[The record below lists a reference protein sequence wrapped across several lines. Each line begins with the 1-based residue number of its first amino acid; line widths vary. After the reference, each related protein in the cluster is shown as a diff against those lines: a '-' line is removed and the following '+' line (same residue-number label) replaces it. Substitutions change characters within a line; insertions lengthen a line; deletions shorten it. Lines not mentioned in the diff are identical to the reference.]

1 MNDKTIRNFAI
12 IFFSS
17 LFIYLGYTRC
27 IIGTQTQTPC
37 TEQRFNYDPYVG
49 ETPVYNNTLTT
60 FQVTYKDGTKN
71 KVNAASVIYGQTND
85 NIYFLGNNKDTLY
98 IMPKINVEEV
108 KTLSK

>member
-1 MNDKTIRNFAI
+1 MSDKTIRNFAI
-12 IFFSS
+12 IFFAS

-27 IIGTQTQTPC
+27 IIGTQAKYT
-37 TEQRFNYDPYVG
+37 YDPYVG
-49 ETPVYNNTLTT
+49 EIPVHKMLTT

-98 IMPKINVEEV
+98 IIPKINVEEV

>member
-1 MNDKTIRNFAI
+1 MSDKTIRNFAI
-12 IFFSS
+12 IFFAS

-27 IIGTQTQTPC
+27 IIGTQC
-37 TEQRFNYDPYVG
+37 TEQRFTYDPYVG
-49 ETPVYNNTLTT
+49 ETPVHNTLTT

>member
-1 MNDKTIRNFAI
+1 MSDKTIRNFAI
-12 IFFSS
+12 IFFAS

-27 IIGTQTQTPC
+27 IIGTQC
-37 TEQRFNYDPYVG
+37 TYDPYIG
-49 ETPVYNNTLTT
+49 ETPVHNILAT

-98 IMPKINVEEV
+98 IIPKINVEEV

>member
-1 MNDKTIRNFAI
+1 MSDKTIRNFAI
-12 IFFSS
+12 IFFTS

-27 IIGTQTQTPC
+27 IIGTQC
-37 TEQRFNYDPYVG
+37 TYDPYIG
-49 ETPVYNNTLTT
+49 ETPVHNILTT

-85 NIYFLGNNKDTLY
+85 NIYFLGNNRDTLY

>member
-1 MNDKTIRNFAI
+1 MSDKTIRNFAI
-12 IFFSS
+12 IFFTS
-17 LFIYLGYTRC
+17 LFLYLGYTRC
-27 IIGTQTQTPC
+27 IIGTQC
-37 TEQRFNYDPYVG
+37 TYDPYIG
-49 ETPVYNNTLTT
+49 ETPVHNKLTT

-85 NIYFLGNNKDTLY
+85 NIYFIGNNRDTLY

>member
-12 IFFSS
+12 IFFAS
-17 LFIYLGYTRC
+17 LFIYLGYARC
-27 IIGTQTQTPC
+27 IISTQC
-37 TEQRFNYDPYVG
+37 TYDPYIG
-49 ETPVYNNTLTT
+49 ETPVHNTLTT
-60 FQVTYKDGTKN
+60 FQVIYKDGTKN

-85 NIYFLGNNKDTLY
+85 NIYFLGNNRDTLY

>member
-1 MNDKTIRNFAI
+1 MSDKVIRNFAI
-12 IFFSS
+12 IFFTS

-27 IIGTQTQTPC
+27 IIGTQTQTQC
-37 TEQRFNYDPYVG
+37 TYDPYVG
-49 ETPVYNNTLTT
+49 EIPVHKTLTT
-60 FQVTYKDGTKN
+60 FEVTYKDGTKN

-85 NIYFLGNNKDTLY
+85 NIYFLGNHKDTLY

>member
-1 MNDKTIRNFAI
+1 MNDKTIRNFVI
-12 IFFSS
+12 ILFIS

-27 IIGTQTQTPC
+27 IIGTQTQHT
-37 TEQRFNYDPYVG
+37 YDSYVR

-60 FQVTYKDGTKN
+60 FQVIYKDGTKN
-71 KVNAASVIYGQTND
+71 KVNATSVIYGQTND
-85 NIYFLGNNKDTLY
+85 NIYFLGNYKDTLY

>member
-1 MNDKTIRNFAI
+1 MSNKTIRNFAI
-12 IFFSS
+12 IFFTS
-17 LFIYLGYTRC
+17 LFMYLGYTRC
-27 IIGTQTQTPC
+27 IIGTQC
-37 TEQRFNYDPYVG
+37 TYDPYIG
-49 ETPVYNNTLTT
+49 ETPVHNKLTT

-85 NIYFLGNNKDTLY
+85 NIYFLGNNRDTLY

>member
-12 IFFSS
+12 IFFTS
-17 LFIYLGYTRC
+17 LFIYLAYTKY
-27 IIGTQTQTPC
+27 IGIAQELTY
-37 TEQRFNYDPYVG
+37 NPYIDEKPRV
-49 ETPVYNNTLTT
+49 ENTLTT

-85 NIYFLGNNKDTLY
+85 NIYFLGNNRDTLY

-108 KTLSK
+108 KILSK

>member
-1 MNDKTIRNFAI
+1 MSDKVIRNFTI
-12 IFFSS
+12 IFFAS

-27 IIGTQTQTPC
+27 IIGTQC
-37 TEQRFNYDPYVG
+37 TYDPYVG
-49 ETPVYNNTLTT
+49 ETPMHNTLTT

-71 KVNAASVIYGQTND
+71 KVNAAFVIYGQTND
-85 NIYFLGNNKDTLY
+85 NIYFLGNHKDTLY

>member
-1 MNDKTIRNFAI
+1 MSDKTIRNFAI
-12 IFFSS
+12 IFFTS

-27 IIGTQTQTPC
+27 IIGTQC
-37 TEQRFNYDPYVG
+37 TYDPYIG

-71 KVNAASVIYGQTND
+71 KVNAASVIYGQTNN
-85 NIYFLGNNKDTLY
+85 NIYFLGNHKDTLY